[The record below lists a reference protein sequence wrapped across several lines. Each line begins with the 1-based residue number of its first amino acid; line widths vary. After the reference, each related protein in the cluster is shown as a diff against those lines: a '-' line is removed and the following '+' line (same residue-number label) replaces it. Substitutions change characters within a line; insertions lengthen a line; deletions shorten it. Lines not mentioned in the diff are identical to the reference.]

1 MEGIFGLL
9 AIGAGASITYLVLW
23 FRFRERAA
31 AWQKAARA
39 AGLTNVESS
48 GFMGWE
54 TRLTGEAGPLRVR
67 LQGYQHG
74 KSEKGT
80 RVVVGGLRHGA
91 YALMIRAEGIATAI
105 EKTFGERET
114 VLGDEDFDS
123 AAYIQG
129 APALIRAVLDADTRR
144 LIGRVLAGK
153 LRVEGSGGVADLSV
167 RAGVWDGELQVDIRE
182 SLFAGV
188 LDHLPGAVLVLLD
201 LAKRLARPDDLAA
214 AIAANTRREMLAP
227 VRLANLQLLAKQ
239 YPSHA
244 ATREV
249 LLAALGDDDA
259 EVRLQ
264 AAIALGPDGRA
275 VLLESATRENIE
287 DRLAARAIAEL
298 GKDFPVDLA
307 IDRLTRA
314 RRSEEPSVARAC
326 IDLIGRA
333 GTAEAIET
341 LAGVLEDAEGDLA
354 VAAAGALGST
364 PSEVAERALVRAL
377 GHSRA
382 EVRIAA
388 SDALGRIGTP
398 LSVAPLRECAGAHP
412 LDGALRR
419 AARQAIAG
427 IQARVSGASPGQLSL
442 ATEGAGQVSLADE
455 DQRGQVS
462 LEPAAEEPHPSEPV
476 QPGKGE

>member
-1 MEGIFGLL
+1 MEGLFSLL

-23 FRFRERAA
+23 FRFRERTA
-31 AWQKAARA
+31 AWHKAALA

-54 TRLTGEAGPLRVR
+54 TKLTGQAGPLRVR

-74 KSEKGT
+74 KNEHGT
-80 RVVVGGLRHGA
+80 RVVVGGLRHGS
-91 YALMIRAEGIATAI
+91 YALTIRPEGITTAI

-114 VLGDEDFDS
+114 VLGDQDFDA

-129 APALIRAVLDADTRR
+129 APALIRAVLDVDTRQR
-144 LIGRVLAGK
+144 LRRLLSGR
-153 LRVEGSGGVADLSV
+153 LRVEGPGGATDLTV
-167 RAGVWDGELQVDIRE
+167 RAGVWDGELQVDIRQPVF
-182 SLFAGV
+182 SGV
-188 LDHLPGAVLVLLD
+188 LRHLPGAVLVLLD

-214 AIAANTRREMLAP
+214 AIAANTRRETRAP

-239 YPSHA
+239 YSAHA
-244 ATREV
+244 ATREA
-249 LLAALGDDDA
+249 LLAALGDHDV

-264 AAIALGPDGRA
+264 AAIALGPEGRA
-275 VLLESATRENIE
+275 VLLESATKEGVE

-298 GKDFPVDLA
+298 GKDFPVNLA
-307 IDRLTRA
+307 IERLERA
-314 RRSEEPSVARAC
+314 RRSEEPAVALAC
-326 IDLIGRA
+326 VDVVGRS
-333 GTAEAIET
+333 GTPEAIAT
-341 LAGVLEDAEGDLA
+341 LAGVLADADGELA
-354 VAAAGALGST
+354 VAAAGALGSA

-377 GHSRA
+377 GHGSA
-382 EVRIAA
+382 DVRVAA
-388 SDALGRIGTP
+388 ADALGRIGSP

-419 AARQAIAG
+419 SARQAIAG

-442 ATEGAGQVSLADE
+442 AAEGAGQVSLAEE

-462 LEPAAEEPHPSEPV
+462 LEPATGAPQPSEPI
-476 QPGKGE
+476 QPGKGQ

>member
-1 MEGIFGLL
+1 MEGILGLL
-9 AIGAGASITYLVLW
+9 VAGAGASITYLVLW

-39 AGLTNVESS
+39 AGLTNVERT

-54 TRLTGEAGPLRVR
+54 TKLTGEAGPLRVR

-74 KSEKGT
+74 KNEHGT

-91 YALMIRAEGIATAI
+91 YALTIRPEGIATAI
-105 EKTFGERET
+105 EKTLGERET

-129 APALIRAVLDADTRR
+129 APALIRAVLDPDTRR
-144 LIGRVLAGK
+144 LMRRLLGGK
-153 LRVEGSGGVADLSV
+153 LRIEGARGATDLNV
-167 RAGVWDGELQVDIRE
+167 RAGVWDGELQVDLRE
-182 SLFAGV
+182 PLFSGV
-188 LDHLPGAVLVLLD
+188 LEHLPGAVLVLLD

-214 AIAANTRREMLAP
+214 AIAANTRRETRAP

-239 YPSHA
+239 YSAHA
-244 ATREV
+244 ATRET
-249 LLAALGDDDA
+249 LLAALGDHDA

-264 AAIALGPDGRA
+264 AAIALGPEGRA
-275 VLLESATRENIE
+275 VLLESATKEGVE

-298 GKDFPVDLA
+298 GKDFPVNLA
-307 IDRLTRA
+307 IERLNRA
-314 RRSEEPSVARAC
+314 RRAEEPAVADAC
-326 IDLIGRA
+326 IDLVGRS

-341 LAGVLEDAEGDLA
+341 LAGVLADAEGDLA
-354 VAAAGALGST
+354 IAAAGALGST

-377 GHSRA
+377 DHSLA
-382 EVRIAA
+382 EVRVAA
-388 SDALGRIGTP
+388 SEALGRIGTP

-412 LDGALRR
+412 LDGGLRR
-419 AARQAIAG
+419 AARQAIAE

-442 ATEGAGQVSLADE
+442 ATEGAGQVSLVEE

-462 LEPAAEEPHPSEPV
+462 LEP
-476 QPGKGE
+476 